1 MSFAPY
7 TPNPKAISCAEKVG
21 LPSWYTQDPML
32 PRPQVM
38 LDPEKERA
46 FRECMQSSS
55 NANNTFS
62 QLKNT
67 SPERK
72 LLYGVLA
79 VLAVLGIL
87 KATKVI

>member
-7 TPNPKAISCAEKVG
+7 IPNQKAVSCAEKAG

-38 LDPEKERA
+38 LDPAKEQA
-46 FRECMQSSS
+46 FRDCMQSSNGS
-55 NANNTFS
+55 SPLN

-72 LLYGVLA
+72 ILYGVLA
-79 VLAVLGIL
+79 IAAIFGLL
-87 KATKVI
+87 KVTKVI